1 MAMNAP
7 QRDAQPLSKVI
18 LLLIDPQLDF
28 HDTLEGS
35 VRKLPKAVTEEWMT
49 ELSPATN
56 GSLAVN
62 GSAVDSVAISNM
74 IMKHMKEIDEIYV
87 TLDTHHVNHI
97 GHAAFWWKG
106 EVDKKVEPTPLVDTI
121 RHADIVSKKYQPKDQ
136 SLMDHVLH
144 YSQQLE
150 NKGNF
155 TEMQIWPEHCL
166 IGTSGHAVVGNINRA
181 LQSWSEYHMKVIE
194 YIHKGENCLTEMYSA
209 IEAEVPIPTDPNT
222 QTNKDLIHKLKQ
234 AKKLLICGQAKS
246 LTVKFTTNDIVKYW
260 VADGFEKDDGQ
271 GMVRRNPA
279 DIILLEDG
287 MSPVQGF
294 EAKAEEF
301 IAYVTSADAIARK
314 LQLGPDLI
322 QAIPGFRGV
331 SVATTTTVFG
341 DKKYGMGSK

>member
-1 MAMNAP
+1 MDRYHGEWIDRVEIAASQFRRRYTTPFLFPNTQPEQSSAMNAP

-28 HDTLEGS
+28 HDTLDGS
-35 VRKLPKAVTEEWMT
+35 VRKLPNAVNEKWMT

-106 EVDKKVEPTPLVDTI
+106 EVDKKIEPTPFEDKI

-155 TEMQIWPEHCL
+155 TEMNIWPEHCL
-166 IGTSGHAVVGNINRA
+166 IGTSGHAVVENVNHA
-181 LQSWSEYHMKVIE
+181 LQSWSEYHMKVSRLSRVVIRVIRVNGVVTMSTTPCVVE
-194 YIHKGENCLTEMYSA
+194 RVPHEGERSDHNDRRGRSDCSNWSEQSNQYHRIGWSGWGDRN
-209 IEAEVPIPTDPNT
+209 ERSG
-222 QTNKDLIHKLKQ
+222 Q
-234 AKKLLICGQAKS
+234 CGQS
-246 LTVKFTTNDIVKYW
+246 D
-260 VADGFEKDDGQ
+260 
-271 GMVRRNPA
+271 
-279 DIILLEDG
+279 
-287 MSPVQGF
+287 
-294 EAKAEEF
+294 
-301 IAYVTSADAIARK
+301 
-314 LQLGPDLI
+314 
-322 QAIPGFRGV
+322 
-331 SVATTTTVFG
+331 
-341 DKKYGMGSK
+341 